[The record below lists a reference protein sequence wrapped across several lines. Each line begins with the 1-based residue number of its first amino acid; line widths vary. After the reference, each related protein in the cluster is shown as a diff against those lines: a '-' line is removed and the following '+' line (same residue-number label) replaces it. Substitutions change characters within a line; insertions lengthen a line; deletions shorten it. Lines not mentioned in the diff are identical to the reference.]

1 MNGVPIELAKWMLSN
16 GGVFAATTLIFLGL
30 YLYERYGRFQDR
42 KTFDAT
48 LKEAQTEH
56 IATLKLVT
64 PLAQKFT
71 NTLDVILPLAMAQ
84 INGGGG
90 RRGE

>member
-1 MNGVPIELAKWMLSN
+1 MNGVPIELARWMLSN

-48 LKEAQTEH
+48 LK
-56 IATLKLVT
+56 LVT